1 METFSASDSVLTM
14 RSKQKTHSRKGKTI
28 LMGFPMMC
36 GVLFAVLFSLWLLF
50 DHQRRSRCRRSEQ
63 KQYRLTAQ
71 KSLER
76 LVRLMEEEDV
86 TMLRMATV
94 RNGEARSDYALPH
107 LGRPVLPEEVER
119 N

>member
-1 METFSASDSVLTM
+1 
-14 RSKQKTHSRKGKTI
+14 
-28 LMGFPMMC
+28 MGFPMMC

-50 DHQRRSRCRRSEQ
+50 DHHRTSRCRRSEQ

-76 LVRLMEEEDV
+76 LIRLMEEEDV
-86 TMLRMATV
+86 TTVRTATV

-107 LGRPVLPEEVER
+107 LEDRCSLRESRETER
-119 N
+119 FEKLRT